1 MKKIINEV
9 TSQAE
14 SLYSVLNHWVSNDQ
28 SLDYIYPNH
37 DGIANHEAAAD
48 LEMMRQA
55 LYSLKRVCEVGIE
68 YLTLTLD
75 VYNENEEQ

>member
-1 MKKIINEV
+1 MKKTINEV
-9 TSQAE
+9 TNQAE
-14 SLYSVLNHWVSNDQ
+14 NLYRVINNWVSNDK
-28 SLDYIYPNH
+28 SLDYVFPNH

-55 LYSLKRVCEVGIE
+55 LYSLQRACEVGIGH
-68 YLTLTLD
+68 LTLTLD